1 LSRLG
6 AAFALTL
13 MSMSQ
18 HAVAQPTLSEED
30 EARAAQLYR
39 TGLRYYDVSD
49 YAHAI
54 EAFKASYVLT
64 EAPELLFDIAQALRQ
79 SGPAQCQ
86 EAITFYRRYQA
97 VEQDAK
103 KRARADTLIAQM
115 PRCESGGNSIA
126 VPQPV
131 EPATP
136 AAPASVAPTT
146 APANTALST
155 STAPS
160 NEDSHANRPW
170 VPIGLAIAGGLASA
184 TGGALWVWAH
194 LDYNTLKATGCAP
207 GCSPSLVSTLSNREL
222 SGQITL
228 AVGAAAAAIGVAL
241 WIWRPAFGQ
250 RVTVGIAPS
259 LDGVALGG
267 TF

>member
-1 LSRLG
+1 LTRIG

-13 MSMSQ
+13 VCMSR
-18 HAVAQPTLSEED
+18 HAVAQPTLSAED

-54 EAFKASYVLT
+54 EAFKASYILT

-79 SGPAQCQ
+79 SGPTQCQ

-115 PRCESGGNSIA
+115 PRCEPAGNAIA
-126 VPQPV
+126 APQPL
-131 EPATP
+131 EPVTPPAPP
-136 AAPASVAPTT
+136 AAV
-146 APANTALST
+146 LST
-155 STAPS
+155 STAPA
-160 NEDSHANRPW
+160 NEETHASRPW
-170 VPIGLAIAGGLASA
+170 VPIGLAIAGGVASA
-184 TGGALWVWAH
+184 TGGALWISAH
-194 LDYNTLKATGCAP
+194 VDYNTLKATGCAP
-207 GCSPSLVSTLSNREL
+207 GCSPSAVSTLSNREL

-228 AVGAAAAAIGVAL
+228 AVGAAAAAIGIAL
-241 WIWRPAFGQ
+241 WIRRPTSGQ
-250 RVTVGIAPS
+250 VGTVLNVAPAI
-259 LDGVALGG
+259 GGMALGG